1 MSKYIYILRNFWE
14 IGSTDEHAIDGIE
27 CPPNDFAGLKSGKY
41 ALAVAKRK
49 GPVAILTSPHSDNEG
64 ETCITFYYNIPV
76 KVIIASNYRQPS
88 SDIKIK
94 KIGLA
99 KLVNIRIFILI
110 FVEKSLS

>member
-1 MSKYIYILRNFWE
+1 MGDVVDSMLNKPVWRKSPTYIFILRNFWE
-14 IGSTDEHAIDGIE
+14 IGSTDEHARDGIE

-76 KVIIASNYRQPS
+76 KVIYR
-88 SDIKIK
+88 IK
-94 KIGLA
+94 L
-99 KLVNIRIFILI
+99 
-110 FVEKSLS
+110 